1 MAGAYA
7 CNIMLSFAVGPSFVK
22 VGHQLA
28 PLARIGGCRD
38 AAYFASAG
46 RCARLQREVDEFSV
60 NSEN

>member
-7 CNIMLSFAVGPSFVK
+7 CNFGVSPAVGLFFVR
-22 VGHQLA
+22 VGHQVA